1 MDIRF
6 ADPWILLLLLAVPA
20 LAAFAFWFRR
30 TPSVALG
37 SIALAGASPRT
48 WRLRV
53 EPVLVVLRLTA
64 ITVLIVSLARPQR
77 GEAVTRAE
85 LEGVDIILAYDVSS
99 SMSQVLAQGVS
110 RLDAAEDVLTRFIGQ
125 RDGDRVGLV
134 VFKDSTLTLSPLT
147 TDYHAV
153 AESVKDAP
161 RLRLA
166 DGTAIGSAIAS
177 SLNALLSS
185 QSESRIV
192 ILLTDGVNNSEG
204 LEPLAAAKLAQE
216 LGVRVYTVGVV
227 SPGVET
233 RSQSTLNVDET
244 ALKEIAN
251 LTGGTYNRAED
262 PDALQDIYDSID
274 RLEKSRFEGAAVKR
288 YNDIASF
295 ALVAAATVLALEVC
309 ARATFFRRAA

>member
-1 MDIRF
+1 MDVRF

-20 LAAFAFWFRR
+20 SAAFALRVR
-30 TPSVALG
+30 STDSLAVG
-37 SIALAGASPRT
+37 SIAHAGASPRT
-48 WRLRV
+48 WRLRL
-53 EPVLVVLRLTA
+53 EPALVVLRLA
-64 ITVLIVSLARPQR
+64 AVTVLIVSLARPQR

-85 LEGVDIILAYDVSS
+85 LEGIDIILAYDISS

-110 RLDAAEDVLTRFIGQ
+110 RLDAAEEVLTRFVAQ

-134 VFKDSTLTLSPLT
+134 VFKASTLTLSPLT
-147 TDYHAV
+147 TDYNAV

-166 DGTAIGSAIAS
+166 DGTAIGSAITS

-185 QSESRIV
+185 QGQSRII
-192 ILLTDGVNNSEG
+192 ILLTDGTNNSNAIK
-204 LEPLAAAKLAQE
+204 PLAAAKLAQE

-227 SPGVET
+227 SPGLET

-288 YNDIASF
+288 YKDIASY
-295 ALVAAATVLALEVC
+295 ALVGAAAVLALEVC
-309 ARATFFRRAA
+309 LRATLFRRAA